1 MSIQRPSAELPD
13 RLGWL
18 LKHAYLRFAELSD
31 GAVAPFGVTAR
42 QVAVMRAIHRPQPQ
56 AQGDVAR
63 QMGIDRTTMVALV
76 DELQDK
82 NLVRR
87 RPDAADRRK
96 NVVELTD
103 AGRAIL
109 QQANQ
114 AAAQSEQEFLRPLS
128 AGQADQLRSA
138 LRALLS

>member
-1 MSIQRPSAELPD
+1 MQDADAGPSD
-13 RLGWL
+13 HLGWL

-31 GAVAPFGVTAR
+31 GAVAPFRVTAR
-42 QVAVMRAIHRPQPQ
+42 QVAVMRAIHGPQPQ

-103 AGRAIL
+103 SGRDVLRQAG
-109 QQANQ
+109 Q
-114 AAAQSEQEFLRPLS
+114 AAAQAEREFLRPLS
-128 AGQADQLRSA
+128 AGQADQLRST
-138 LRALLS
+138 LRALLG